1 MAESPSVQTT
11 DVELLLRV
19 AIEEDGDALR
29 GFLAI
34 HKERVYGWLCKHH
47 GEQVAE
53 EAFYRAAFK
62 VWKYADRYTENK
74 GAPGPWF
81 LRIAQ
86 NEALSVL
93 KGEKR
98 HVHADLV
105 LDPSYDPG
113 DCGLEGE
120 AEYSDSRKEREKSR
134 EQRRRDLSAIVER
147 LPKQQ
152 QAITKADLCDPSG
165 TAPAGPLAAMLET
178 STGSIYVSRN
188 KAREAIRREMTRL
201 GHYPANN
208 GGRTNAR

>member
-1 MAESPSVQTT
+1 MAESPSVQTS
-11 DVELLLRV
+11 DVDLLLRI

-29 GFLAI
+29 AFLAI
-34 HKERVYGWLCKHH
+34 HQERVYGWLWRHH

-53 EAFYRAAFK
+53 EAFHRAAWK
-62 VWKYADRYTENK
+62 VWKYADRYAEKK

-86 NEALSVL
+86 NEALTVL

-98 HVHADLV
+98 HAHAELVHE
-105 LDPSYDPG
+105 PSYDPG
-113 DCGLEGE
+113 DCGPEDE
-120 AEYSDSRKEREKSR
+120 AEYSESQKKKEKSR
-134 EQRRRDLSAIVER
+134 EQRCRDLNGIVEK
-147 LPKQQ
+147 LPKHQR
-152 QAITKADLCDPSG
+152 AITIADLADPSG

-188 KAREAIRREMTRL
+188 KARETIRREMTRL
-201 GHYPANN
+201 GHYPASN